1 MANENNIKKELKEHL
16 EKAVQL
22 QTEIETLTGK
32 VLEELNKAN
41 ESIQKLGEVGLEAEE
56 KVVEEE
62 KEEVEAEPEVEEE
75 PEIKE
80 EPEVKAEVPE
90 GEKEEDV
97 RVDFEQELAKVKRI
111 KEMLE

>member
-41 ESIQKLGEVGLEAEE
+41 ESIQKLGEVG
-56 KVVEEE
+56 
-62 KEEVEAEPEVEEE
+62 
-75 PEIKE
+75 
-80 EPEVKAEVPE
+80 
-90 GEKEEDV
+90 
-97 RVDFEQELAKVKRI
+97 
-111 KEMLE
+111 